1 MAKGLPDGGK
11 LVTLELDPR
20 VAKVRPWKHL
30 LCYPM
35 SYASQVAQ
43 ENIDRARLSSKVD
56 ILVGSALE
64 TLPTLSPPFD
74 LAFIDANKD
83 ASLEYFIEAK
93 RLVRSGGVIIVDNA
107 VQDFT
112 VAMPEKSSSH
122 IEGIRRL
129 LKHLKTDNDVDG
141 TTLTTIAGER
151 LDGFIFLYRN

>member
-1 MAKGLPDGGK
+1 
-11 LVTLELDPR
+11 
-20 VAKVRPWKHL
+20 
-30 LCYPM
+30 M

-74 LAFIDANKD
+74 LAFIDANKE
-83 ASLEYFIEAK
+83 ASLEYFVEAK

-112 VAMPEKSSSH
+112 VAMPEKSSSY

-141 TTLTTIAGER
+141 TTLTTVAGER
-151 LDGFIFLYRN
+151 LDGFIFLHRN